1 MFYCSYFLW
10 EVTKR
15 ESYSP
20 WLSAFCFSSDRKPA
34 NNKENEVYAQQKI
47 THQVQ
52 DAFHAVAFSAKRYN
66 TSYQL
71 INEGVNLTA
80 SEMLM
85 AAVIKYS

>member
-15 ESYSP
+15 QSYSP

-47 THQVQ
+47 TH
-52 DAFHAVAFSAKRYN
+52 
-66 TSYQL
+66 
-71 INEGVNLTA
+71 
-80 SEMLM
+80 
-85 AAVIKYS
+85 